1 MGIMYI
7 AYFDLNGY
15 ACMIDFRGFADRNMR
30 YYNNPNNPRA
40 RA

>member
-15 ACMIDFRGFADRNMR
+15 ACMIDFRGIIADRNMR
-30 YYNNPNNPRA
+30 YYFGLYMYV
-40 RA
+40 